1 MRGRSRS
8 FGGMGSS
15 PLLGSGYGSSPRMGG
30 LSPRMGGIGMA
41 TPMLGGD
48 QYRRR
53 EAELANVRARRQALE
68 MEVARRVSYSLPF
81 KAKEIT

>member
-1 MRGRSRS
+1 
-8 FGGMGSS
+8 MGSS
-15 PLLGSGYGSSPRMGG
+15 PLLGSGYGNSPRMDG

-41 TPMLGGD
+41 TPMLGVD

-68 MEVARRVSYSLPF
+68 MEAARRVRKILPSN
-81 KAKEIT
+81 AKETT